1 METAEIP
8 QIKLAKVGGRRERKK
23 GGLAWFGRGA
33 GGSFSG
39 ATGGLGGFSGLGGL
53 SLLAKSG
60 VAVLLSV
67 LGAGAYNVGQG
78 MTPAL
83 DVAGHKQSLFASKD
97 APATA
102 TVDASAAAPAVP
114 SGL

>member
-1 METAEIP
+1 METVEIP

-39 ATGGLGGFSGLGGL
+39 ATGGLGGLGGL
-53 SLLAKSG
+53 SLLAKIG

-78 MTPAL
+78 MKPVL
-83 DVAGHKQSLFASKD
+83 DGAGQKPSLFASKD
-97 APATA
+97 APATS
-102 TVDASAAAPAVP
+102 TVDASAAAPSVP